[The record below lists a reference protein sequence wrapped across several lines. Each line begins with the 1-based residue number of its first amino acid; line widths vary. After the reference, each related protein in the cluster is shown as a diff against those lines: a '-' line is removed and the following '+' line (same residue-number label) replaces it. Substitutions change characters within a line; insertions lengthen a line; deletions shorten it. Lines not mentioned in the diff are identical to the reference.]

1 MKPYG
6 LRGDFFKNP
15 KKYDLPEI
23 FDNRINSTDLAIF
36 GLENNR
42 RVFKY
47 IPENYPLP
55 KNDGVD
61 KYKVFV
67 NRTYGN
73 GKLGQDNRPTPL
85 IGKPGELCTETF
97 LQVGPFESE
106 IESKNALKYMESK
119 LFKLLVGI
127 NKTTQDAPRR
137 VYTFVPIQDFTE
149 SSDIDW
155 NGSVSEQLYEKYNL
169 TQDEQDYIEKLIIK

>member
-1 MKPYG
+1 
-6 LRGDFFKNP
+6 
-15 KKYDLPEI
+15 
-23 FDNRINSTDLAIF
+23 
-36 GLENNR
+36 
-42 RVFKY
+42 
-47 IPENYPLP
+47 
-55 KNDGVD
+55 
-61 KYKVFV
+61 
-67 NRTYGN
+67 
-73 GKLGQDNRPTPL
+73 
-85 IGKPGELCTETF
+85 
-97 LQVGPFESE
+97 
-106 IESKNALKYMESK
+106 MESK